1 MNVKDKLQKIEN
13 MDKFINTELNKLVD
27 EVRDCCFVDGYE
39 ATTEECIGTVVSS
52 FLKGDGCSIMEIAFQ
67 ALEDSNF
74 HGLNAELQKTYNDWL
89 QTAN

>member
-1 MNVKDKLQKIEN
+1 ML
-13 MDKFINTELNKLVD
+13 
-27 EVRDCCFVDGYE
+27 VDGYD
-39 ATTEECIGTVVSS
+39 ATTEECIGTVVSR
-52 FLKGDGCSIMEIAFQ
+52 FLKWDGCSIMEIAFQ

>member
-1 MNVKDKLQKIEN
+1 

-27 EVRDCCFVDGYE
+27 EGRDCCFVDGYE
-39 ATTEECIGTVVSS
+39 ATTEECIGTVVSR
-52 FLKGDGCSIMEIAFQ
+52 FLKWDGCGIMEIAFQ

>member
-39 ATTEECIGTVVSS
+39 ATTEECIGTVVSR
-52 FLKGDGCSIMEIAFQ
+52 FLKWDGCSIMEIAFQ

-74 HGLNAELQKTYNDWL
+74 HCLNAELQKTYNDWL

>member
-27 EVRDCCFVDGYE
+27 EVRVCCFVDGYV
-39 ATTEECIGTVVSS
+39 ATTEECIGTVVSR
-52 FLKGDGCSIMEIAFQ
+52 FLKWDGCSIMEIAFQ

>member
-27 EVRDCCFVDGYE
+27 EVRDCCYVEGDE
-39 ATTEECIGTVVSS
+39 ATTEECIGTVVAR
-52 FLKGDGCSIMEIAFQ
+52 FLKWDGCGIMEIAFQ

>member
-1 MNVKDKLQKIEN
+1 MNIKDKLQKIEN
-13 MDKFINTELNKLVD
+13 MDKSINTELNKLVD
-27 EVRDCCFVDGYE
+27 EVRDCCFVDGYD
-39 ATTEECIGTVVSS
+39 ATTEECIGTVVSR
-52 FLKGDGCSIMEIAFQ
+52 FLGWDGNAIMKIAFE